1 MIRYRNSCAIRV
13 MLGPPLALHI
23 PDGFLSGGVA
33 AVGAVIAIAAVA
45 YGLRVAD
52 RDLDEARVP
61 LLGVLAAFI
70 FAAQMLNFPVA
81 GGTSGHFLGATLA
94 AVLLGPWI
102 ACLVM
107 AVVIAVQALAFA
119 DGGVSALGA
128 NVLNMGVLGA
138 LLAGFAIQAG
148 TRVLPQTRTAFL
160 GLVAVVAWT
169 AVMVGAAATSFEL
182 AISDTVPL
190 GTALPAM
197 LGVHTLIGI
206 GEAVVTAAAVS
217 AVLASRP
224 DLMAIGRFE
233 APQHASRP
241 QQAGVLS

>member
-1 MIRYRNSCAIRV
+1 

-33 AVGAVIAIAAVA
+33 AAGGGDRDRAPWRYA
-45 YGLRVAD
+45 LRVAD

-107 AVVIAVQALAFA
+107 AVVIATQALAFA
-119 DGGVSALGA
+119 DGGVTALGA
-128 NVLNMGVLGA
+128 NVVNMGVLGA
-138 LLAGFAIQAG
+138 LLAGFAVRGGPRACC
-148 TRVLPQTRTAFL
+148 PQTPRR
-160 GLVAVVAWT
+160 
-169 AVMVGAAATSFEL
+169 AASGW
-182 AISDTVPL
+182 SPSSP
-190 GTALPAM
+190 G
-197 LGVHTLIGI
+197 
-206 GEAVVTAAAVS
+206 
-217 AVLASRP
+217 SR
-224 DLMAIGRFE
+224 
-233 APQHASRP
+233 
-241 QQAGVLS
+241 